1 MYINGLHDAL
11 RDRGLGVLVYG
22 RLVPLL
28 LYADDI
34 VLFAESPDM
43 LATMLEVVSAF
54 ARDWRFDVNHGK
66 SNLMVVGRREV
77 QAAVRSAR
85 WTLAGGPLLVV
96 DSYKYL
102 GIDVTHRRTRGKWN
116 TTINR
121 LVAKART
128 ALGLVMYQGGGAN
141 GLRPR
146 TMVHQ
151 WKSIVRPLL
160 EYGCEIWEGEI
171 PDALSAKIEAVQSRF
186 CRASLGCKY
195 MPASAAVRA
204 DMGLC
209 TLKAKRQ
216 RHKLSYWA
224 KLCEANNDRLL
235 SIVFRNRHIE
245 VCAGGGHLSSTPS
258 VDADRHGL

>member
-1 MYINGLHDAL
+1 MFINGLHAAL

-34 VLFAESPDM
+34 VLFAESPEM
-43 LATMLEVVSAF
+43 MSNMLEVVSAF
-54 ARDWRFDVNHGK
+54 AREWRFDINHGK
-66 SNLMVVGRREV
+66 SNLLAVGCRVV

-85 WTLAGGPLLVV
+85 WTLAGGPVLVS

-102 GIDVTHRRTRGKWN
+102 GIDFTQRRSRGKWN

-121 LVAKART
+121 FIAKARA

-160 EYGCEIWEGEI
+160 EYGCEVFI
-171 PDALSAKIEAVQSRF
+171 
-186 CRASLGCKY
+186 
-195 MPASAAVRA
+195 
-204 DMGLC
+204 
-209 TLKAKRQ
+209 
-216 RHKLSYWA
+216 
-224 KLCEANNDRLL
+224 L
-235 SIVFRNRHIE
+235 SIRKQGRKYVELIARF
-245 VCAGGGHLSSTPS
+245 VVLLA
-258 VDADRHGL
+258 DACQN